1 MIPFLLIL
9 NSKHHEIL
17 FQKWFASSFFFQFH
31 FVILINFHPGVF
43 HSSSVAILRNEKN
56 IERQIHSKNIWLKC
70 AIHCDQNIHEN
81 KTPVGTKIQSTYPRE
96 REKNTPIETR
106 ISSSDSDKFGWFK
119 ILRDKRPFKKRI
131 YRDAMFFVV
140 VGSSS
145 RVKLL
150 IWPCRCLSS
159 VGRLPSVTCV
169 TIIINQK
176 HTYSCSVYSHLQMWT
191 LFYSIRAVLF
201 FYFFFIC

>member
-1 MIPFLLIL
+1 MKRIL
-9 NSKHHEIL
+9 NDKFIQKIYDWNAQFTVIKTSMRTKHQL
-17 FQKWFASSFFFQFH
+17 
-31 FVILINFHPGVF
+31 
-43 HSSSVAILRNEKN
+43 
-56 IERQIHSKNIWLKC
+56 ERKYKAH
-70 AIHCDQNIHEN
+70 
-81 KTPVGTKIQSTYPRE
+81 TRE

-159 VGRLPSVTCV
+159 VERLPSVTCV

-176 HTYSCSVYSHLQMWT
+176 HTYSCSVCSHLQMWT

-201 FYFFFIC
+201 FTFFFIC